1 MLYLILKKSAM
12 YRTIIFDLGGVLFDW
27 DPAYLYR
34 KIFRDEAEMAFFL
47 NEVCHAEW
55 NEQQDAGRPVAEAV
69 AEKIAEY
76 PEYEKAIRAYYG
88 RWREMLA
95 GPMEG
100 TLELLRSL
108 YQREEHQLYA
118 LTNWSQETFPIAW
131 EQYSFLRWFEGIV
144 VSGREGLKKPD
155 PRIYELTL
163 ERYRIDRS
171 SALFIDDNEQNVE
184 AAEQLG
190 LPALHFHSP
199 EQLKSEFARL
209 NI

>member
-1 MLYLILKKSAM
+1 
-12 YRTIIFDLGGVLFDW
+12 
-27 DPAYLYR
+27 
-34 KIFRDEAEMAFFL
+34 
-47 NEVCHAEW
+47 
-55 NEQQDAGRPVAEAV
+55 
-69 AEKIAEY
+69 
-76 PEYEKAIRAYYG
+76 
-88 RWREMLA
+88 
-95 GPMEG
+95 MEG
-100 TLELLRSL
+100 SLELLKSL

-118 LTNWSQETFPIAW
+118 LTNWSRETFPIAW

-190 LPALHFHSP
+190 LPALHFRSP